1 MLPDI
6 SFLLSSAP
14 VDISPHHRM
23 DKAEKLLQNLI
34 AWIDGISAWFH
45 SLPLEQHLQ
54 TFLDKFSALLA
65 SGNWRDIA
73 AAAATSFALIV
84 TAEIG
89 DKSQLVCMAL
99 ASKHKAMPVL
109 IGASAAF
116 ALLNTLAVVFG
127 VAIASWVPEY
137 IVAATVS
144 FLFGVF
150 GMHALRLT
158 DDDDEEIKE
167 KSGHGI
173 FFTTFL
179 LITVAEFGD
188 KTQLAVV
195 ALSSTAMPAAVWIGS
210 TAALIT
216 TSALGVLAGRT
227 ILQKFPLTLLHRI
240 SGVIFLILSAC
251 AAYRAYSAFEIVKG
265 HSLWEMFIL
274 KLPGYLQ

>member
-1 MLPDI
+1 
-6 SFLLSSAP
+6 
-14 VDISPHHRM
+14 M
-23 DKAEKLLQNLI
+23 DKAELILQHLSAWLNGII
-34 AWIDGISAWFH
+34 AWLN
-45 SLPLEQHLQ
+45 SLPVEHYLQ
-54 TFLDKFSALLA
+54 AFLDKFSALLA
-65 SGNWRDIA
+65 TGNWREIT

-99 ASKHKAMPVL
+99 ASKHKPWPVL
-109 IGASAAF
+109 LGATVAF

-127 VAIASWVPEY
+127 AAIASWLPEY
-137 IVAATVS
+137 IVAATVA

-150 GMHALRLT
+150 GIHALRVN
-158 DDDDEEIKE
+158 DEDDEEIQE

-210 TAALIT
+210 TAALVT
-216 TSALGVLAGRT
+216 TSALGILAGRT
-227 ILQKFPLTLLHRI
+227 ILQKFPLALLHRI
-240 SGVIFLILSAC
+240 SGVIFLILSIA
-251 AAYRAYSAFEIVKG
+251 AAYQAYIAYAPRLG
-265 HSLWEMFIL
+265 
-274 KLPGYLQ
+274 